1 MKTLGSS
8 PLKPQE
14 LNFSLFLLACC
25 KLPEAHQRIANTEL
39 ESEKKEHMRKV
50 EAGKEKGCDFKA
62 QLAASH
68 QQLEDQKKKHTL
80 ARGRAAP
87 K

>member
-14 LNFSLFLLACC
+14 LKFSLFLLACC
-25 KLPEAHQRIANTEL
+25 KIPEAHQRIANTAL
-39 ESEKKEHMRKV
+39 ESDKKEHMSKV
-50 EAGKEKGCDFKA
+50 EAGEEKGCDFKA

-80 ARGRAAP
+80 ASGRAAP

>member
-1 MKTLGSS
+1 MKTLGCS

-14 LNFSLFLLACC
+14 LNFSSFLLACC
-25 KLPEAHQRIANTEL
+25 KFPEAHQHIANTAL
-39 ESEKKEHMRKV
+39 ESEKKEHMWKV
-50 EAGKEKGCDFKA
+50 EAGEEKGCDFKA

-68 QQLEDQKKKHTL
+68 QLLEDQKKKHTL

-87 K
+87 N